1 MKEKIKSPREEFP
14 RAHQGGETCDTAKD
28 TQSSTQLT
36 NHLPW
41 KRDSLPNHTKRIET
55 LEKRIFGSMENA
67 KWLQSI
73 EITEA
78 HFRSLGL
85 PYVWSKE
92 DQDRAERARF
102 ERKIARLVSD
112 VR

>member
-28 TQSSTQLT
+28 TQSSNQSI
-36 NHLPW
+36 NHLSW
-41 KRDSLPNHTKRIET
+41 KRDSLPNHTKKIKA
-55 LEKRIFGSMENA
+55 LEKRIFGSMENE
-67 KWLQSI
+67 KWLQLV
-73 EITEA
+73 EMTEA

-85 PYVWSKE
+85 PYSWSKE
-92 DQDRAERARF
+92 DQLRAEKARF

>member
-1 MKEKIKSPREEFP
+1 MKEIIKSPREQFP

-28 TQSSTQLT
+28 TQSSNQLT

-41 KRDSLPNHTKRIET
+41 MRDSLPNHSKRIKA
-55 LEKRIFGSMENA
+55 LEKKIFGLMENE

-73 EITEA
+73 ETTEE

-92 DQDRAERARF
+92 DQVRAGQARY
-102 ERKIARLVSD
+102 ERKIAKLVSD